1 MDDTVK
7 VLVGFA
13 VGYIG
18 VQIGAFIATLI
29 FDWLRNRRDGWR

>member
-13 VGYIG
+13 VGYVG
-18 VQIGAFIATLI
+18 VQISTFLGYLI
-29 FDWLRNRRDGWR
+29 FDWIRDRRDGWR